1 MSKLKTHLIS
11 LSLALSVALA
21 LFSFAFSS
29 AHAWTHEINNWDNNP
44 NDFLCGKSQST
55 PCLYW
60 AQPSNTSIN
69 LYAYFD
75 PSLNNARGNYNFTVA
90 INRAFGDWNA
100 QKAWNPYLNSCGSS
114 SSCLNGADL
123 TYTMSDLGYGIY
135 GATNISSYGTVQWN
149 SKNGFWYAAF
159 FYVPVY
165 FNTEITWN
173 NSLQFS
179 NTTAD
184 GRKVST
190 HECGH
195 ALGLGHTG
203 HTPAIMRQGM
213 TTYYAVQT
221 DDLNGLQNVYPGYYP
236 GSTQ

>member
-1 MSKLKTHLIS
+1 MNRWKIRLVSFSIT
-11 LSLALSVALA
+11 LSVAFTLLGLA
-21 LFSFAFSS
+21 SS
-29 AHAWTHEINNWDNNP
+29 PAYAWTHELNNWDNNH
-44 NDFLCGKSQST
+44 NDFLCGKSSSS

-60 AQPSNTSIN
+60 AQPSNTSIT
-69 LYAYFD
+69 LHAYFD
-75 PSLNNARGNYNFTVA
+75 PSLQSAPGSYDFTVA

-114 SSCLNGADL
+114 TSCHSGADV
-123 TYTMSDLGYGIY
+123 TYTMADLGYGNY
-135 GATNISSYGTVQWN
+135 GLTDLEFFGTVLWN
-149 SKNGFWYAAF
+149 SRNGFWYAAF
-159 FYVPVY
+159 YYVPVY

-179 NTTAD
+179 DTTAD

-190 HECGH
+190 HETGH
-195 ALGLGHTG
+195 LLGLGHTG
-203 HTPAIMRQGM
+203 HSPAIMQQGKVSF
-213 TTYYAVQT
+213 YSVQA